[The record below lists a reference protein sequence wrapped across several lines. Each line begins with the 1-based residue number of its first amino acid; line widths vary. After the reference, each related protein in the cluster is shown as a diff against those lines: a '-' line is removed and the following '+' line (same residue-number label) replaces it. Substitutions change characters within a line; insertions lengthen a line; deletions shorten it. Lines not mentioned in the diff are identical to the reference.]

1 MILSKRELQVKVKLE
16 GRGGQTIVQTFCS
29 QLVCANGVSSPFFC
43 PAPSNQS
50 NLSQKALSRTESDK
64 INFPFRIFLRF
75 PISPSQ
81 SSNYLLPLTSSL
93 PVFSSLST
101 LCFRHTRSRAFQRP
115 AMRFLNSAFAP
126 VALSAGKVL
135 SPSPHQPLRETYPRY
150 LSILQSVFFA
160 LLLTIQSAA
169 RLRGWTALSVSL
181 PTVPGKVLAVD

>member
-93 PVFSSLST
+93 PVFSSLSNT
-101 LCFRHTRSRAFQRP
+101 LLPPHTI
-115 AMRFLNSAFAP
+115 
-126 VALSAGKVL
+126 K
-135 SPSPHQPLRETYPRY
+135 
-150 LSILQSVFFA
+150 SILETSSA
-160 LLLTIQSAA
+160 ISELLLCTC
-169 RLRGWTALSVSL
+169 GSVRRESPFPISTPATKRNL
-181 PTVPGKVLAVD
+181 PLVH